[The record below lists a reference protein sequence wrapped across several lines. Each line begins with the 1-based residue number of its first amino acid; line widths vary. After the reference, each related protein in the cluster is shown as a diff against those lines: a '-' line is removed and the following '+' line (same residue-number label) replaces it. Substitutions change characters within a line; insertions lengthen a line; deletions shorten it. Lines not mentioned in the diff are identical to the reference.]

1 MPTPSPRQVFD
12 DPSSYWTFLTQ
23 GSDNDFEG
31 QHFDRKEAGQAGV
44 SVTALRKQ
52 RQDVRDEITQTI
64 SAFANRNI
72 EGGLLVLGIASD
84 GTVNS
89 IDHLLEEQK
98 NSLTDF
104 ATFLHHQAAEAKL
117 YQCTD
122 GSGSTKTICLI
133 FVPHTTSGICETPQ
147 RNPKAWT
154 RSGPQNIP
162 VTQDMRDQ
170 LRITKGLVD
179 FEGTFCC
186 PFDAD
191 DIATDVVTE
200 FRKVFHPDSIGDF
213 SVERLLY
220 ETGAIIRRNGEYWFT
235 NAGLLFFGSNP
246 QRVLPRSYIRLLRFG
261 VSSDQFQARGLPIFE
276 QQFTGPLTKQI
287 REARTFFR
295 ESAFFKR
302 YQKRKSGGGFID
314 EPEFP
319 PTVIDEAIVNA
330 VAHRDYRTGIPIEC
344 ESYTDAFIVK
354 NPGRMLQRN
363 HDLPNKFS
371 LSDTVLD
378 SMPRNAKLLE

>member
-1 MPTPSPRQVFD
+1 M
-12 DPSSYWTFLTQ
+12 
-23 GSDNDFEG
+23 
-31 QHFDRKEAGQAGV
+31 
-44 SVTALRKQ
+44 TALRKQ
-52 RQDVRDEITQTI
+52 LQDVRDEITQTI

-84 GTVNS
+84 GTVS
-89 IDHLLEEQK
+89 GIDHLLEEQK

-122 GSGSTKTICLI
+122 GSGSAKTICLI
-133 FVPHTTSGICETPQ
+133 FVPHTTSGICETPE

-186 PFDAD
+186 PFNAD

-200 FRKVFHPDSIGDF
+200 FRKVFHPDSTRDF

-220 ETGAIIRRNGEYWFT
+220 EAGAIIRRNGEYWFT
-235 NAGLLFFGSNP
+235 YAGLLFFGSNP

-261 VSSDQFQARGLPIFE
+261 VSSDQFQARGLPTFE

-287 REARTFFR
+287 RDARTFFR
-295 ESAFFKR
+295 ESAFFKK

-363 HDLPNKFS
+363 Q
-371 LSDTVLD
+371 
-378 SMPRNAKLLE
+378 

>member
-12 DPSSYWTFLTQ
+12 DPSSHWTLLTQ

-31 QHFDRKEAGQAGV
+31 QHFDRKEAGQVGV
-44 SVTALRKQ
+44 SVAALKKQ
-52 RQDVRDEITQTI
+52 LYDVRVEITQTI
-64 SAFANRNI
+64 SAFANKNF

-84 GTVNS
+84 GTANG
-89 IDHLLEEQK
+89 IDHLSEEQK

-104 ATFLHHQAAEAKL
+104 AAFLHHQAAEAKF

-122 GSGSTKTICLI
+122 HSGSVKTICLI
-133 FVPHTTSGICETPQ
+133 FVPHTTSGFCETPG

-154 RSGPQNIP
+154 RSGPQNILM
-162 VTQDMRDQ
+162 TQDMRDQ
-170 LRITKGLVD
+170 LRITKGFVD

-186 PFDAD
+186 PFDTD
-191 DIATDVVTE
+191 DIAADVMTE
-200 FRKVFHPDSIGDF
+200 FRKVFHPDATRDF
-213 SVERLLY
+213 PVERLLY
-220 ETGAIIRRNGEYWFT
+220 EAGAIIRRNGEYWFT

-261 VSSDQFQARGLPIFE
+261 VSSDQFQARGLPTFE

-287 REARTFFR
+287 REARIFFR

-314 EPEFP
+314 
-319 PTVIDEAIVNA
+319 VID
-330 VAHRDYRTGIPIEC
+330 
-344 ESYTDAFIVK
+344 
-354 NPGRMLQRN
+354 
-363 HDLPNKFS
+363 
-371 LSDTVLD
+371 
-378 SMPRNAKLLE
+378 